1 MIWVTFKV
9 HNGSELFDGGRT
21 IMINAEAIS
30 SVESARNGEAV
41 IFMRNGDSH
50 QCFDTYESVCYR
62 LVEANKY

>member
-9 HNGSELFDGGRT
+9 HNGLAPSDSGRT

-30 SVESARNGEAV
+30 SVEPAQNREAV